1 MVIPLFKEDY
11 ENKTIEELV
20 MVQKKL
26 IKEILDF
33 ENEYILKTREKKII
47 EEYRT
52 PSSTVVWRGNLISLE
67 TINKLLDEKTR
78 DEDGIGIDFH

>member
-33 ENEYILKTREKKII
+33 ENEYILKTR
-47 EEYRT
+47 
-52 PSSTVVWRGNLISLE
+52 
-67 TINKLLDEKTR
+67 